1 MLHRFAGYLASIVL
15 AENSMGDEA
24 HPEWNAALEE
34 VIKKEGE
41 QAEGLYWLHNQ
52 AALWAQKRNDYIQI
66 PSIVLATTTGFF
78 SATSDLVPPIAIGG
92 LSVFVG
98 ILGTINSYFKFA
110 QKAEGHRISAL
121 WYLKTYK
128 KIEMELSL
136 PVAQRTSAD
145 SFLKELS
152 EGMTR
157 IQETAPPIPEVINSL
172 YAKKF
177 KDEKVAR
184 PLGTNGLDPIKI
196 YRAPSIPKTPL
207 TTAET
212 PKSPIKI
219 SVLV

>member
-1 MLHRFAGYLASIVL
+1 M
-15 AENSMGDEA
+15 AEEP

-78 SATSDLVPPIAIGG
+78 SATSDMVPPIAIGA

-110 QKAEGHRISAL
+110 QKAEGHRIAAL

-136 PVAQRTSAD
+136 PIAQRTAAD
-145 SFLKELS
+145 SFLKDLT

-157 IQETAPPIPEVINSL
+157 IQETAPPVPEAINLS
-172 YAKKF
+172 YAKRF
-177 KDEKVAR
+177 RNEGVAR

-196 YRAPSIPKTPL
+196 YRAASVPKTP
-207 TTAET
+207 TAPVET
-212 PKSPIKI
+212 PRAPVKI
-219 SVLV
+219 SVQV